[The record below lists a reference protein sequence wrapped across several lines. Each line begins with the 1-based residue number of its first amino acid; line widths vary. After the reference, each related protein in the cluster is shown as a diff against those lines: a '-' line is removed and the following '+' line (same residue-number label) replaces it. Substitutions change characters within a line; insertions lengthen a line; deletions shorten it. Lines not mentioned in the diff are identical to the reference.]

1 MPQQTVGSRREEI
14 FALISTTIHAV
25 SRAGANEMN
34 RGILT
39 IGATKEKTRVPREQR
54 KRETSKKRG
63 QGKHLE
69 EVTS

>member
-1 MPQQTVGSRREEI
+1 MEI
-14 FALISTTIHAV
+14 FALFSTAIRAM
-25 SRAGANEMN
+25 SRTGANEMN

-39 IGATKEKTRVPREQR
+39 IGATKKKIRVPREQR

>member
-1 MPQQTVGSRREEI
+1 
-14 FALISTTIHAV
+14 
-25 SRAGANEMN
+25 MN

-39 IGATKEKTRVPREQR
+39 IGATKKKTRVPREQR

-69 EVTS
+69 EVTSYAKVWGESSRPCDIGEERKLQPGLREQ